1 METKD
6 AWILLAGAFLGFV
19 GSLLATFAAP
29 PVGSAFGKLKSG
41 FIERNKAKALARY
54 SEVRDLRSG
63 KRDKYFYAI
72 NHWGVLTFIT
82 VTTPLAVLLGFETG
96 LALGLPRTGAQVSI
110 AAVGVALLLL
120 FFFLRRTLRF
130 LLTLGRLD
138 NFENDRAELL
148 RRWPDIV
155 LPE

>member
-1 METKD
+1 MEAKD
-6 AWILLAGAFLGFV
+6 AWLLFAGAFLGFV

-29 PVGSAFGKLKSG
+29 PLSTAFGKLKSG

-82 VTTPLAVLLGFETG
+82 VTTPLAVLLGFETRI
-96 LALGLPRTGAQVSI
+96 AFGLPHTGAQASI
-110 AAVGVALLLL
+110 AAVVVALLLAVFL
-120 FFFLRRTLRF
+120 LRRTLRF
-130 LLTLGRLD
+130 LLTLGRLE
-138 NFENDRAELL
+138 NFENYRAQLL